1 MTTDQTH
8 EHDPQGDAPIA
19 EPLRPADV
27 RPTAAPAVTA
37 GPSDGV
43 AFSQRVNGPSK
54 LRAGVV
60 AGAAVALAVGAVAT
74 SFAASP
80 APSSIPTTTSASI
93 LAPAAAVLP
102 GIDDEAAGFDHGR
115 FGGPGGFREI
125 TVGAISGSDVTLKTD
140 DGWTRTI
147 AVNNSVALTRGG
159 QTITLADLAIGD
171 AVRFSQTRN
180 DDGTY
185 TVTGIAVVVPSVS
198 GTVSDVTASGFKVTT
213 RDGSVWTITTDGS
226 TTYRVGAVD
235 GTSAA
240 VVDGARVRV
249 EGESSGD
256 NGLKA
261 LGVQVAAERT
271 IGTVTA
277 KTSSTITI
285 ATHDGT
291 TVTVNVDGDTK
302 YIVNGDEAAGLA
314 DITLDMVVGVQGTTA
329 SDGSI
334 AADAV
339 VAGRG
344 GLGLGKGP
352 GGDGMRGDGMRGK
365 GRGGFGGHSPFG
377 DDGAVTPGASPTTGS

>member
-1 MTTDQTH
+1 MSTDQTH

-27 RPTAAPAVTA
+27 EAPTAVSPVPA
-37 GPSDGV
+37 PSDGV

-80 APSSIPTTTSASI
+80 APSSVTTTTGASI

-125 TVGAISGSDVTLKTD
+125 TVGAISGSDVTLRTD

-147 AVNNSVALTRGG
+147 AVTDSVALTKGG
-159 QTITLADLAIGD
+159 QTIALSDLAVGD

-180 DDGTY
+180 DDGTV
-185 TVTGIAVVVPSVS
+185 TVTAILVVVPSVG

-226 TTYRVGAVD
+226 TTYQLGAVD
-235 GTSAA
+235 GTRAA

-249 EGESSGD
+249 EGASTGD
-256 NGLKA
+256 NALKA
-261 LGVQVAAERT
+261 LGVHVAVEHT
-271 IGTVTA
+271 VGVVTA
-277 KTSSTITI
+277 KTASIITITTR
-285 ATHDGT
+285 AGT
-291 TVTVNVDGDTK
+291 SVTVNVDGETE
-302 YIVNGDEAAGLA
+302 YIVNGDEAADLA
-314 DITLDMVVGVQGTTA
+314 DITVDMVVAVQGTTA

-344 GLGLGKGP
+344 GLGIGKGL
-352 GGDGMRGDGMRGK
+352 GGDGMRGDGMRGM
-365 GRGGFGGHSPFG
+365 GRGGFGGHGPFG
-377 DDGAVTPGASPTTGS
+377 DDGAVTPSASPTTGS